1 MRRYNNDEILPDFA
15 TKSTSQAMKK
25 TFAASPTQ
33 QSTTKKT
40 HQLVVNTS
48 RMTSCWNA
56 PEKVAT
62 DCVSEDRIGSKHTAS
77 ASGSDLN
84 FSSDDNGP
92 QGVISDAFSISG
104 QSKNDES
111 MISVTDIQTIQTL
124 ETILPSSAIRKTSRF
139 DQFFGEL
146 VTDSIAC

>member
-1 MRRYNNDEILPDFA
+1 MN
-15 TKSTSQAMKK
+15 S
-25 TFAASPTQ
+25 
-33 QSTTKKT
+33 
-40 HQLVVNTS
+40 
-48 RMTSCWNA
+48 WN
-56 PEKVAT
+56 EKEHA
-62 DCVSEDRIGSKHTAS
+62 DCHSEDRIGSKHTAS
-77 ASGSDLN
+77 ASASDLN
-84 FSSDDNGP
+84 FSSDDGP

-146 VTDSIAC
+146 VSN

>member
-1 MRRYNNDEILPDFA
+1 MRRYNVAGVDA
-15 TKSTSQAMKK
+15 KSPSNSFKNPFTSPSTPNKK
-25 TFAASPTQ
+25 
-33 QSTTKKT
+33 
-40 HQLVVNTS
+40 LVVNTS
-48 RMTSCWNA
+48 RMNSWT
-56 PEKVAT
+56 EKEVA
-62 DCVSEDRIGSKHTAS
+62 DCHSEDRIGSKHTAS

-146 VTDSIAC
+146 VSNSIAC